1 MSGTA
6 SGFIM
11 PPSCTS
17 TARSASKP
25 RGPQGRRPL
34 RPARGLGVV
43 SDQYVPVQNRQ
54 AFGFLDAVVA
64 DGGLRYHTAG
74 TLGKGEKIFLLAKL
88 PESIRVKNSD
98 DLVDKYL
105 LLSSA
110 HDGSAAPRVFFTPIR
125 VVCQNT
131 LSMAE
136 RRGRGQGPASCTR
149 AIWKPRSWRPSKSS
163 VWPGDF
169 FDDAA
174 AVIDRLASHSPTSAQ
189 LAAYFG
195 ELYLDPQEGKE
206 NTRAV
211 NTRSNLQ
218 RLFEEGVGHDQ
229 PGVKGTTWAAYN
241 AVTEYVDHVRTAR
254 GRDDCDRTS
263 RRLDSIWFGSG
274 ARLKAK
280 STGGVAATKHR
291 GNPSRRR
298 RTSATAPAGKRP
310 PRLSEGSPPSAS
322 CGACWPNPR
331 CGRTSTVPAAGARH
345 RPRGAPPGQR
355 PSRRGSADG
364 GPDAPVGPWDFP

>member
-1 MSGTA
+1 
-6 SGFIM
+6 
-11 PPSCTS
+11 
-17 TARSASKP
+17 
-25 RGPQGRRPL
+25 
-34 RPARGLGVV
+34 
-43 SDQYVPVQNRQ
+43 
-54 AFGFLDAVVA
+54 
-64 DGGLRYHTAG
+64 
-74 TLGKGEKIFLLAKL
+74 
-88 PESIRVKNSD
+88 
-98 DLVDKYL
+98 
-105 LLSSA
+105 
-110 HDGSAAPRVFFTPIR
+110 
-125 VVCQNT
+125 
-131 LSMAE
+131 MAE
-136 RRGRGQGPASCTR
+136 RRGRGQGASIMR
-149 AIWKPRSWRPSKSS
+149 KGNLEAKILEAQQILGLARR
-163 VWPGDF
+163 F

-310 PRLSEGSPPSAS
+310 PRLSEGRAHRVRTAA
-322 CGACWPNPR
+322 ACWPNPR
-331 CGRTSTVPAAGARH
+331 CGRTSTVPAAVLGIGHAALLLASGHLDGVVQTAGRTPQLVRGTSRKRAFVSDVTDTANPDGSVTTRTTVSERIDLPAV
-345 RPRGAPPGQR
+345 RPGCCSPTTT
-355 PSRRGSADG
+355 PST
-364 GPDAPVGPWDFP
+364 PW